1 MATSTHQRF
10 PMPPG
15 DARPPYRGLLLVL
28 YFAVFWILILLPFEL
43 RVPPPV
49 GSALGAEIQRL
60 RTSPASI
67 PIELFKSL
75 GHAFLFFPLA
85 PILAWGK
92 GAVVRHPLS
101 PGILALAILLAASS
115 EAVQPTVGRGATITD
130 FVMDLAGLGAG
141 VIAVSLTRRSR
152 HLRVLL
158 GAFASLA
165 SAILLILGV
174 GVLSFF
180 VLRRTDRIPFG
191 PAGLESWDPAHSLL
205 LGNTAS
211 RSRPWLGVLERVT
224 IGDGEADL
232 VSYAFST
239 RDVALGP
246 GGDVREVHGSP
257 GPLLVA
263 QRGSDIELA
272 GGGIELVRPSLLSS
286 PEPLLDAAERIRES
300 GAFTLEVRLRPRDLD
315 QRGPAR
321 IVSLASPRG
330 RPRNFSLAQEKGALE
345 LRIRSALTGLDGG
358 LELIRVKDAF
368 PPGRSVMVRATYEG
382 GLLLLFIDEELRGKR
397 DLNLLGWASHHLFG
411 AGLTPRVAAGAA
423 FVAWAVN
430 FILAAVICARLGVEW
445 RKGLALA
452 AAAALALV
460 TLVVVLAA
468 PSIAH
473 AADTGD
479 SGSVAQG
486 QRRTGLFQ
494 PASLEAGGF
503 LAGAPGATSAL
514 ARIGLEPA
522 DESNTSRDGRDRGA
536 PREPL
541 ASSGSL
547 RKSMPA
553 REVQVQFPTFDQ
565 ASRKPACP
573 GVK

>member
-1 MATSTHQRF
+1 MATSTHHRL

-28 YFAVFWILILLPFEL
+28 YFAVFWILILLPFEF

-60 RTSPASI
+60 GNAPASI
-67 PIELFKSL
+67 PLELFKSL

-85 PILAWGK
+85 PILAWGR
-92 GAVVRHPLS
+92 GAFVRSFFS

-115 EAVQPTVGRGATITD
+115 EAVQLTVGRGATITD
-130 FVMDLAGLGAG
+130 FVMDLAGFGTG
-141 VIAVSLTRRSR
+141 VIAVLLTRRSR

-180 VLRRTDRIPFG
+180 LLRRTDRIPFG
-191 PAGLESWDPAHSLL
+191 SAGLESWDPAHSLL
-205 LGNTAS
+205 FGNTAS
-211 RSRPWLGVLERVT
+211 RSRPWLGILERVT

-232 VSYAFST
+232 VSYGFST
-239 RDVALGP
+239 QDVALGP
-246 GGDVREVHGSP
+246 LGEVREVQGSP
-257 GPLLVA
+257 GPPLIA
-263 QRGSDIELA
+263 QRGAHIESS
-272 GGGIELVRPSLLSS
+272 GGGIDFVRPSLLWS
-286 PEPLLDAAERIRES
+286 PEPLRDAAERIRKS
-300 GAFTLEVRLRPRDLD
+300 GAFSLEVRLRPRDLE

-330 RPRNFSLAQEKGALE
+330 RPRNFSLAQEGDALE

-358 LELIRVKDAF
+358 LELIRVKEAF

-382 GLLLLFIDEELRGKR
+382 GVLLLFVDGKLRGKR

-411 AGLTPRVAAGAA
+411 AELTSRVAAGAA

-430 FILAAVICARLGVEW
+430 FVLAALICARLGVER
-445 RKGLALA
+445 RKGIALA
-452 AAAALALV
+452 AAAALVLV

-486 QRRTGLFQ
+486 QRRSGLFQ
-494 PASLEAGGF
+494 PASLEADGF
-503 LAGAPGATSAL
+503 LAGATGATSAL

-522 DESNTSRDGRDRGA
+522 DESNTSRDGRYWG
-536 PREPL
+536 PPLEPL